1 MAVNIKNGRLSMDG
15 TTMDYIRFGGGEKH
29 LVMLPGL
36 GDGLRTVRGMAL
48 PMAAMYHAYTK
59 EYTVWMF
66 SRKNVLPK
74 GYSTRAM
81 AHDVKKAMVQLHID
95 KADVIGVSMGGMIA
109 QFLAAD
115 HPDRVERLVLAV
127 TCPCANRVLQDA
139 VSLWIVQAE
148 QKDHR
153 ALMAD
158 NLQRMYSAA
167 YVHRNGWMVPVL
179 SAVTKPASYD
189 RFLVQAR
196 ACINHDARAVL
207 PAIAAPTLIIGGG
220 EDQVVGCEG
229 SHELHG
235 HIARSQL
242 HIYPHGTHALY
253 EEEKDFHRLVL
264 DFLGGSLA

>member
-1 MAVNIKNGRLSMDG
+1 MDGRIKNGQVNMDG
-15 TTMDYIRFGGGEKH
+15 TAMEYVRFGSGGTH
-29 LVMLPGL
+29 LIFLPGL
-36 GDGLRTVRGMAL
+36 GDGLKTVRGTAL
-48 PMAAMYHAYTK
+48 PMAFMYRAYARR
-59 EYTVWMF
+59 YTVWMM
-66 SRKNVLPK
+66 SRKNELPERC
-74 GYSTRAM
+74 STRDM
-81 AHDVKKAMVQLHID
+81 ANDVKKAMVQLGIPRAHI
-95 KADVIGVSMGGMIA
+95 VGVSMGGMIA

-167 YVHRNGWMVPVL
+167 YIHRNGWMVPVL

-229 SHELHG
+229 SHELYG